1 MSGSSEQGHS
11 LFRIAMRSLLSSKA
25 TTTALVLMA
34 VVVLLTL
41 AAPLLSPWD
50 IDSTDW
56 DNVSTSPSVETR
68 HYFGTDD
75 VGRDIFVR
83 TLYGGRIS
91 LLVGLSA
98 TLVSPVSY
106 THLTLPTKRIV

>member
-1 MSGSSEQGHS
+1 
-11 LFRIAMRSLLSSKA
+11 
-25 TTTALVLMA
+25 MA
-34 VVVLLTL
+34 IVVLLTL

-56 DNVSTSPSVETR
+56 DNVATSPSLETA

-98 TLVSPVSY
+98 TMVSLVIGVFWGQWQAMPVAA
-106 THLTLPTKRIV
+106 LTS